1 MYIRGLI
8 FLLSLSLLGA
18 CSSVQPKLDDAQ
30 QAVLGNKLQRLLAD
44 YNTRHRSHV
53 QMPVL
58 TIDDDT
64 DQPAMIASA
73 NYSTW
78 SISVNRVWLK
88 KDPCIV
94 YKEAMAHELA
104 HLLADYH
111 QYGMPRAAT
120 LITRTGP
127 VVVAFNG
134 PHELEDSS
142 VEHGKEWQDMAL
154 ELGAHP
160 CEEGYC
166 RSAHP
171 YSKTPL
177 TCSVSDYALLHAT
190 PPAAPAKLASRT
202 TTRSNAPAT
211 SQSFGV
217 SSSRTIYDSRGS

>member
-8 FLLSLSLLGA
+8 FLFSLSLLGA
-18 CSSVQPKLDDAQ
+18 CSSVQPQLDDTQ
-30 QAVLGNKLQRLLAD
+30 QTVLGTKLQRLLAD
-44 YNTRHRSHV
+44 YNTRHHSHV
-53 QMPVL
+53 QMPAL
-58 TIDDDT
+58 SIDDDT

-78 SISVNRVWLK
+78 SISVNRLWLK

-104 HLLADYH
+104 HLLVDYV

-134 PHELEDSS
+134 PQDLEDSS
-142 VEHGKEWQDMAL
+142 IEHGKDWQDMAL

-166 RSAHP
+166 RSSHP

-177 TCSVSDYALLHAT
+177 TCSAADYALLHVT
-190 PPAAPAKLASRT
+190 PPAPVKSTPGTAAS
-202 TTRSNAPAT
+202 APAT
-211 SQSFGV
+211 TRNFGV
-217 SSSRTIYDSRGS
+217 SSSRTIYDSRGG